1 MAKATW
7 KPAFPTQTP
16 QPTSAANP
24 VKGQSVRECCSSS
37 DGSGIGE
44 GQHLPGPWQAL
55 PEPWGAAGS
64 PPVSVPT
71 GTLTGSPEELGP
83 CLSQTKP
90 RVRLLQP
97 RSQGAQPLPGADRGA
112 SAGPVRDPPT
122 RNPAGCAHLSP
133 TASNS
138 VLKVEAESPALRSC
152 STLIPGP
159 RGLRGPG
166 PALPLRPPP
175 VTPRSQHS
183 WCHYR

>member
-24 VKGQSVRECCSSS
+24 VKGQSVRECRSSS

-55 PEPWGAAGS
+55 PEPWGAAGA
-64 PPVSVPT
+64 PPVPVPT

-97 RSQGAQPLPGADRGA
+97 RSQGAQPLLEQTGVP
-112 SAGPVRDPPT
+112 
-122 RNPAGCAHLSP
+122 
-133 TASNS
+133 
-138 VLKVEAESPALRSC
+138 
-152 STLIPGP
+152 
-159 RGLRGPG
+159 LRG
-166 PALPLRPPP
+166 
-175 VTPRSQHS
+175 Q
-183 WCHYR
+183 